1 MKMLRMTDEFC
12 NPFNSEINIKSCQHH
27 RIHKTIGHLMI
38 GYGGWGDN
46 YEALQSLEDAYVYQ
60 LG

>member
-27 RIHKTIGHLMI
+27 RIHKKTDHLMI

-46 YEALQSLEDAYVYQ
+46 YEAL
-60 LG
+60 